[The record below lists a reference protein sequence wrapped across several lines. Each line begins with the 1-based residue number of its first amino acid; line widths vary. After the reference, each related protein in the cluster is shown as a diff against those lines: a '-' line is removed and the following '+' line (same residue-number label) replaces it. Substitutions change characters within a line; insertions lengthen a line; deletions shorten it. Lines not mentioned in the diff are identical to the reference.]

1 MKETI
6 LNYVLTVALPFK
18 FFIFYLE
25 EFFVN
30 GFFLYD
36 FELIIVSSILIF
48 SIFFNYSFNRLSYYN
63 LNLKKKNLS
72 SDYVTYIV
80 SKFHTF
86 RTSFTAKFY
95 YVICKLH
102 YLLFTKKKVIENN
115 ITFFIN
121 FYSSFL
127 DTRVTEMGKKLDS
140 GDSAFHN
147 DHDVEKANMPEKQSL
162 QAETIFSPSI
172 SDAAADVDP
181 YWAALTSIY
190 SYVTWV
196 APIAVVAV
204 GTVIIIIYLEGPNGP
219 GGGGG
224 GTKVLEHAHIFNN

>member
-1 MKETI
+1 
-6 LNYVLTVALPFK
+6 VLTVALPFK

-30 GFFLYD
+30 GFFSYD
-36 FELIIVSSILIF
+36 FELIIVSSI
-48 SIFFNYSFNRLSYYN
+48 
-63 LNLKKKNLS
+63 
-72 SDYVTYIV
+72 YVTYIV
-80 SKFHTF
+80 SKFDRF
-86 RTSFTAKFY
+86 SRSFTAKFY
-95 YVICKLH
+95 YVMCKLD

-127 DTRVTEMGKKLDS
+127 DTRVPEMGKKLDS

-172 SDAAADVDP
+172 PDAAADVDP

-190 SYVTWV
+190 SYVT
-196 APIAVVAV
+196 
-204 GTVIIIIYLEGPNGP
+204 
-219 GGGGG
+219 
-224 GTKVLEHAHIFNN
+224 